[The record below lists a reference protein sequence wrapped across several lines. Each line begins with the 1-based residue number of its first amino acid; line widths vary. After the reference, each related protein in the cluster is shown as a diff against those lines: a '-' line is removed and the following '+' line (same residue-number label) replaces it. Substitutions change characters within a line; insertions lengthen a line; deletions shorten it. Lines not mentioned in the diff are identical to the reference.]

1 MSASENRE
9 SADMIRAGAG
19 PRGNWTDA
27 ENLKYHELTPETHPG
42 ANAHPDGDK
51 GRILWLHGAESL

>member
-51 GRILWLHGAESL
+51 GRIL